1 MFEWPVWFIWPVGSL
16 LPFRLG
22 GPPRPAGSLGP
33 FRSVGSLVPFR
44 LVGSPGRLSPVGSL
58 GPFGI

>member
-1 MFEWPVWFIWPVGSL
+1 MFGWPVWFIWPVGSL

-22 GPPRPAGSLGP
+22 GSLGP
-33 FRSVGSLVPFR
+33 FGSVGSLVPFR
-44 LVGSPGRLSPVGSL
+44 VVGSPGRLSPVGSL

>member
-1 MFEWPVWFIWPVGSL
+1 MFGWPVWFIWPVGSL

-33 FRSVGSLVPFR
+33 FGSVGSLVPFR
-44 LVGSPGRLSPVGSL
+44 LVGSPG
-58 GPFGI
+58 